1 MKKLLYISVNSKP
14 EDLSAS
20 KTVARKFINKFLQ
33 KNKDFQV
40 EEIDLYKEHIP
51 RLEYQYFEKRNCI
64 VNEDDAKKLNDK
76 DQKEVQRI
84 RALCDQFISAN
95 VYVIAAPMWSLS
107 FPAPLKEYIDC
118 IMQDQKTIKFE
129 GKKIEPLLND
139 KPRTM
144 VYIQS
149 SGGNV
154 PWMLR
159 PILNKGLNY
168 VEDIIKFMGIK
179 KFEELLVDD
188 TGFTEEEKQEYL
200 TIINI
205 NSRRATKIITDL
217 FEFSLLDSMDY
228 KLNMKNVDVNE
239 VLREIVAYYIPELE
253 AKDFNYD
260 FNISEEEYLVNI
272 DEVKFTRAISNL
284 IDNAIK
290 YNEKNTTLSVISRK
304 FNDRIEIRIFD
315 DGRGINEEIRELI
328 RELNK

>member
-40 EEIDLYKEHIP
+40 EEIDLYKEHIS

-188 TGFTEEEKQEYL
+188 TGFTEEEKQEAINKASEKIDD
-200 TIINI
+200 II
-205 NSRRATKIITDL
+205 
-217 FEFSLLDSMDY
+217 DSM
-228 KLNMKNVDVNE
+228 
-239 VLREIVAYYIPELE
+239 
-253 AKDFNYD
+253 
-260 FNISEEEYLVNI
+260 
-272 DEVKFTRAISNL
+272 KF
-284 IDNAIK
+284 
-290 YNEKNTTLSVISRK
+290 
-304 FNDRIEIRIFD
+304 
-315 DGRGINEEIRELI
+315 
-328 RELNK
+328 